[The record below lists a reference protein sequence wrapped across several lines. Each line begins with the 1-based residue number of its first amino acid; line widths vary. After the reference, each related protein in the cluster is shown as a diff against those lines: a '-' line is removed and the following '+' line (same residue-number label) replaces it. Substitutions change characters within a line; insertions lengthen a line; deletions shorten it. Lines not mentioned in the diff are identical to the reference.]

1 MHWKASIT
9 ALLVLLT
16 TSAYTF
22 ANAGPKQTPPNPS
35 TQALHALFDADW
47 ESALAH
53 QPVWASYLG
62 DKRFNRRWGDSSIAA
77 EQAKTQRLKTSLA
90 ALQKIERSQ
99 LSPADRIN
107 YDLYQ
112 RKLRQEI
119 EAQRFQRYLAP
130 MSQRGG
136 IQSIQNFTQFLAL
149 NTEQDYRDWLARLD
163 TLDQQI
169 ATHIALMREGMRTG
183 VMPPKIVMSR
193 VPKQL
198 AMQLVDTPTD
208 SPFYKAFADIND
220 NIAPA
225 AQRALQQQAQAIIKT
240 KLLPAYQTFNDFFVN
255 EYLPACRDTVGIWDT
270 PNGKDYYSF
279 LARSFT
285 TTNMT
290 PDAIHALGLAEVAR
304 IKAQMHDIIKEVK
317 FKGDF
322 EAFLQFLR
330 TDPQFY
336 YDNPDDL
343 FNAYLAISKRIDP
356 ELVKLFGHLPRMPY
370 GLRPIPEA
378 QAPDTTTAYYSSPA
392 ADGSRAG
399 YYYVNLYQPETR
411 PKYEMEVLSVH
422 EAVPGHHLQIAIQQE
437 LGDLPNFRKYD
448 GFTAFTEGWGLYSE
462 SLGYELG
469 LYKDPYSRFGQL
481 TYEMWR
487 AVRLVVDTGM
497 HYKKWTRQQAIDYF
511 KANAAKSEQDIVNEV
526 DRYIIMPGQA
536 LAYKIGQLKIS
547 ELRQRATQELGDKF
561 DIRAFH
567 DLVLG
572 SGAVP
577 LDVLESMVDEWIASK
592 R

>member
-1 MHWKASIT
+1 MRVWS
-9 ALLVLLT
+9 LLVALIIC
-16 TSAYTF
+16 A
-22 ANAGPKQTPPNPS
+22 APS
-35 TQALHALFDADW
+35 LPSHASQNNEAQALHALFDADW
-47 ESALAH
+47 EDYLAH
-53 QPVWASYLG
+53 NPFMASYLG
-62 DKRFNRRWGDSSIAA
+62 DKRYNSQWGDASVAA
-77 EQAKTQRLKTSLA
+77 EQAKTRRLEKSLA
-90 ALQKIERSQ
+90 TLQKIDRAK
-99 LSPADRIN
+99 LPAKDKIN

-112 RKLRQEI
+112 RKLKEEI
-119 EAQRFQRYLAP
+119 AAQAFERYLAP

-136 IQSIQNFTQFLAL
+136 IQSIQNLTQYLRL
-149 NTEQDYRDWLARLD
+149 STEQDYRDWLARLAKLD
-163 TLDQQI
+163 TQF
-169 ATHIALMREGMRTG
+169 ATQMALMREGMKKG
-183 VMPPKIVMSR
+183 IMPPKIVMSR
-193 VPKQL
+193 IPKQL
-198 AMQLVDTPTD
+198 ALHLVVKPED
-208 SPFYKAFADIND
+208 SPFYAPFAKINGEL
-220 NIAPA
+220 PK
-225 AQRALQQQAQAIIKT
+225 RTQAQLQKDAKKVIRDVV
-240 KLLPAYQTFNDFFVN
+240 LPAYQAFNTFFV
-255 EYLPACRDTVGIWDT
+255 EQYLPAARDTVGIWDT
-270 PNGKDYYSF
+270 PNGRAYYTY
-279 LARSFT
+279 LAQSFT

-290 PDAIHALGLAEVAR
+290 PDAIHALGKQEVAR
-304 IKAQMHDIIKEVK
+304 IKSEMMKIIKEVK
-317 FKGDF
+317 FKGSF
-322 EAFLQFLR
+322 EEFLTFLR

-336 YDNPDDL
+336 YDNPEDL
-343 FNAYLAISKRIDP
+343 FNAYLATSKRIDP

-411 PKYEMEVLSVH
+411 PKYEIEVLSVH

-469 LYKDPYSRFGQL
+469 LYQDPYSRFGQL

-487 AVRLVVDTGM
+487 AVRLVVDTGI
-497 HYKKWTRQQAIDYF
+497 HYKQWTRQQAIDYF

-547 ELRQRATQELGDKF
+547 ELRAKATRKLGDKF

-577 LDVLESMVDEWIASK
+577 LDVLETMVDEWIAQH
-592 R
+592 